1 MADSLLSSICSLCVC
16 CCVNSV
22 VCVSICIL
30 SSTSASS
37 SLNFSFVVAR
47 RSAGVSDMRD
57 LLVVV
62 SPMVPVCLSV
72 VEMRKP

>member
-1 MADSLLSSICSLCVC
+1 MADSLLSSICSLCV

-37 SLNFSFVVAR
+37 SSNFWFMVAR

-72 VEMRKP
+72 VEM

>member
-1 MADSLLSSICSLCVC
+1 M
-16 CCVNSV
+16 

-37 SLNFSFVVAR
+37 SLNFSFMVA

-62 SPMVPVCLSV
+62 SPMVRV
-72 VEMRKP
+72 RG

>member
-16 CCVNSV
+16 CVNSV
-22 VCVSICIL
+22 VYVSICIL

-37 SLNFSFVVAR
+37 LLNFSFMVA

-72 VEMRKP
+72 VEM